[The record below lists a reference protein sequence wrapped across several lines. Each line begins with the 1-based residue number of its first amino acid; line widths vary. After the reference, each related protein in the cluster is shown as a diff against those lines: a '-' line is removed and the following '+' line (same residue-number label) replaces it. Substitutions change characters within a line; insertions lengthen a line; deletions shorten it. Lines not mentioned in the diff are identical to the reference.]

1 MATVQEMQAAQGLS
15 RFRELSAEV
24 APSYPKPWPA
34 MIVARAEIA
43 AEIERLLDAERKP
56 NARRASDIVHPS
68 SLDSGPA
75 VTPGLS
81 ITINVVRPGEQ
92 LELLRDNAT
101 RVEFVVQGEGSALIG
116 PTRLALSKWGVSS
129 VPSMTKRLYR
139 NEGPEPLVWLSY
151 SNAPLLERLG
161 AYYSDA
167 METFPRPLMAE
178 RSAVEQRYVA
188 SNAPDYPILSDGARL
203 RGYEFTTDIEVVE
216 NKPLVWPWSET
227 SPHLSME
234 PGDGKRGLLQLYN
247 PATGRRQGTT
257 HSFFAALTRWPAGQG
272 RPVPARGHK
281 HSSFACNYHFEGSG
295 ESIVDGQHVEW
306 AAGDLMLSAPSW
318 GEHAH
323 GLKATGASVLTVQ
336 DHPFQIAIESLIWQ
350 EKMDGPILT
359 LGSEAGQTGYV
370 GPREAGS

>member
-1 MATVQEMQAAQGLS
+1 MATVQEMQAAQSAS

-24 APSYPKPWPA
+24 GPSYPKPWPS
-34 MIVARAEIA
+34 MIVTRAEIA
-43 AEIERLLDAERKP
+43 AEVERLLHAERKP
-56 NARRASDIVHPS
+56 NARRASDIVHPR
-68 SLDSGPA
+68 SLASGPA

-101 RVEFVVQGEGSALIG
+101 RVEFVVQGECSALIG
-116 PTRLALSKWGVSS
+116 HSRLALSKWGVSS

-139 NEGPEPLVWLSY
+139 NEGREPLVWLSY

-167 METFPRPLMAE
+167 METLPRPPMSE

-188 SNAPDYPILSDGARL
+188 NNAPDYPILADGARL

-227 SPHLSME
+227 SQHLSAE
-234 PGDGKRGLLQLYN
+234 HGDGKRGLLQLYN

-257 HSFFAALTRWPAGQG
+257 HSFFAALSKFPAGVP
-272 RPVPARGHK
+272 RPVPSRGHK

-295 ESIVDGQHVEW
+295 ESIVDGQHVGWE
-306 AAGDLMLSAPSW
+306 AGDLMLSAPSW

-323 GLKATGASVLTVQ
+323 GIKATGASVLTVQ
-336 DHPFQIAIESLIWQ
+336 DHPCQIAIESLIWQ

-359 LGSEAGQTGYV
+359 LGSEEGQTGYV
-370 GPREAGS
+370 GPRETGD